1 MIQHVQ
7 QTIKY
12 RAEVNGKKTV
22 GQVLFQH
29 EPESGEIL
37 EVLLIGTG
45 GVGTVIARHLAKSDK
60 VDKVI
65 LADIDLKQAERV
77 SRKVGKRKTQAIRFD
92 AGNKS
97 QVDRLMKRK
106 AMVVNSSLPRFNS
119 LLMESALKHKVK
131 YVDLALEDPVKPY
144 RLNAAW
150 KKKGAA
156 AVIGVGEDPGISN
169 VAAKYAADSMD
180 AVKSIKIRDG
190 ETANSR
196 KYPFVC
202 LFSPATFIQETM
214 EEPAI
219 FRDGK
224 LQKIANL
231 SDKEIYNFPE
241 GIGELPIYSVN
252 HEEVYSLPKNIGKG
266 VQYVDFKLALTDDTL
281 KYLDVLNGIGLMSD
295 KKLKVGKTEISPRDL
310 TLKLIPQP
318 AELGSDI
325 TGKAMLLVEVE
336 GTKGGRDV
344 KHTIYCHLDH
354 GESYRKYGVTGTSFL
369 TGTGAAAGA
378 LQLLENEKAAGVYAP
393 EQLDAARYF
402 EILEGLGVKPVHIE
416 E

>member
-1 MIQHVQ
+1 M
-7 QTIKY
+7 
-12 RAEVNGKKTV
+12 
-22 GQVLFQH
+22 
-29 EPESGEIL
+29 

-45 GVGTVIARHLAKSDK
+45 GVGTVIARHLARSNS
-60 VDKVI
+60 VDKLL
-65 LADIDLKQAERV
+65 LADIDIEQAEKV
-77 SRKVGKRKTQAIRFD
+77 ARKVGKRKAEAIKLD

-97 QVDRLMKRK
+97 QVDRALKHK
-106 AMVVNSSLPRFNS
+106 GLVVNSSLPRFND
-119 LLMESALKHKVK
+119 LLMESALRHHVR
-131 YVDLALEDPVKPY
+131 YVDLALDSEVKPY
-144 RLNAAW
+144 RMGKLW
-150 KKKGAA
+150 KKEGVA

-169 VAAKYAADSMD
+169 VAARYASDNLD
-180 AVKSIKIRDG
+180 AVKSIRIRDG

-219 FRDGK
+219 FREGK
-224 LQKIANL
+224 LQKIKRL
-231 SDKEIYNFPE
+231 SDREVYDFPE
-241 GIGELPIYSVN
+241 GIGELPVYSVN

-281 KYLDVLNGIGLMSD
+281 KYLDVLNSLGLMSD
-295 KKLKVGKTEISPRDL
+295 KAIKVGRAEIRPRDL

-325 TGKAMLLVEVE
+325 TGKAVLLVEVE
-336 GTKGGRDV
+336 GTKGGREV
-344 KHTIYCHLDH
+344 KHTIYCHIDH

-378 LQLLENEKAAGVYAP
+378 LQLIETEGLAGVYAP

-402 EILEGLGVKPVHIE
+402 EILEDLGVKPVHIE